1 MKYMIEYAVRTAGLS
16 HDQNFANQDAL
27 LRAFGKWQPEPG
39 LTVDAFVGHL
49 NGDSGYVLV
58 QADDPKVVS
67 SFVSKFVYWN
77 DVNVVPVVD
86 IGEIVAINSESLAWA
101 QGASGS

>member
-16 HDQNFANQDAL
+16 HDQNFAKQDAL

-39 LTVDAFVGHL
+39 LTVEAFVGHL

-86 IGEIVAINSESLAWA
+86 IGETVAINAESLAWA
-101 QGASGS
+101 QAASGS